1 MMLLPRKIILGITGA
16 SGAIYAYQ
24 LFEKLL
30 KQQNNIERCDI
41 IFSLNGKAVWDYEIG
56 KEPIDDPLFHYY
68 SNHDMFAP
76 CASGSA
82 GYDTMLI
89 CPCTMGTLGRIA
101 NGIAETLI
109 CRAADVI
116 LKERKKLILVT
127 RETPLNLIH
136 INNMK
141 KVTEAGGIVL
151 PASPSFYSKPVSM
164 EDAISTVSDRILQIT
179 GLEADS
185 FKWGDM

>member
-1 MMLLPRKIILGITGA
+1 MPLSKKIILGVTGA

-24 LFEKLL
+24 LVQKLL
-30 KQQNNIERCDI
+30 EQQTHIKRCDI
-41 IFSLNGKAVWDYEIG
+41 IFSLYGKAVWDHEIG
-56 KEPIDDPLFHYY
+56 NEPIDAPLFHYF
-68 SNHDMFAP
+68 SNDDMFAP
-76 CASGSA
+76 SASGSA
-82 GYDTMLI
+82 GYDVMII

-141 KVTEAGGIVL
+141 KVTEAGGIIL
-151 PASPSFYSKPVSM
+151 PASPSFYSKPVCM
-164 EDAISTVSDRILQIT
+164 EDAISTVTDRIIQVA
-179 GLEADS
+179 GFEPGS
-185 FKWGDM
+185 FKWGDK

>member
-1 MMLLPRKIILGITGA
+1 MLVPKKIVIGITGA
-16 SGAIYAYQ
+16 SGAIYAYL

-30 KQQNNIERCDI
+30 KQQEYIERCDI
-41 IFSLNGKAVWDYEIG
+41 IFSLNGKAVWDYETG
-56 KEPIDDPLFHYY
+56 KEPIDAQLFHYY

-82 GYDTMLI
+82 GYDTMII

-101 NGIAETLI
+101 NGVSETLI

-151 PASPSFYSKPVSM
+151 PASPSFYSKPASM
-164 EDAISTVSDRILQIT
+164 EDAISTVADRIIQVA
-179 GLEADS
+179 GFEPGS